1 MLDWEQHRKEL
12 KKTGATIELMAEAAF
27 VEFMR
32 RLKAAGY
39 DNPRD
44 ILADIWLALV
54 PITRRN
60 LQPQ

>member
-1 MLDWEQHRKEL
+1 MRAI
-12 KKTGATIELMAEAAF
+12 GATVEMLAEAAF

-44 ILADIWLALV
+44 ILADV
-54 PITRRN
+54 S
-60 LQPQ
+60 